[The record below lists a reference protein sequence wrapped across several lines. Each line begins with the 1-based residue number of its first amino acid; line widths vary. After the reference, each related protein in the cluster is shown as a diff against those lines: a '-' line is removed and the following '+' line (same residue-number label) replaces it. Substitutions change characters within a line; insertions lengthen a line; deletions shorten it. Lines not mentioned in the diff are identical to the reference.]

1 MGNTYSI
8 GERVVVHVLWET
20 TAGLPVD
27 ATTVI
32 KIEKPNGFGTVS
44 TGVTHPSTGY
54 YELRYTTEHPGR
66 HTYFVQATGTFVGAA
81 DGAFTVR
88 PRETT

>member
-8 GERVVVHVLWET
+8 GERVVITVVWRT
-20 TAGLPVD
+20 TSGALTD

-32 KIEKPNGFGTVS
+32 KIEKPNGHGTLS
-44 TGVTHPSTGY
+44 TGVTHPSTGT
-54 YELRYTTEHPGR
+54 YELRYTTQFPGR
-66 HTYFVQATGTFVGAA
+66 HTYCATATGQFVGAA